1 MTEENGENHNLS
13 PLKQC
18 LSQTPLEVSL
28 MPPKEGLR
36 QAEMYIYFPPS
47 DIKAEGK
54 FQLPWH
60 APAGTL

>member
-1 MTEENGENHNLS
+1 
-13 PLKQC
+13 
-18 LSQTPLEVSL
+18 

-36 QAEMYIYFPPS
+36 QADMYIYFPPS